1 MKKIVTLI
9 FIISLSVSITAC
21 GNQSLQ
27 KDKNNSVTTQSS
39 LSQNTSDKAANEP
52 NINPNI
58 NPNKKFEGKPVQKQE
73 MDNTTK
79 ELKNT
84 MDELES
90 TINSLDSAE
99 DVNTDGI

>member
-52 NINPNI
+52 NINPN
-58 NPNKKFEGKPVQKQE
+58 KKFEGKPVQKQE
-73 MDNTTK
+73 MNTTTK
-79 ELKNT
+79 ELKDT
-84 MDELES
+84 MDELEN

>member
-1 MKKIVTLI
+1 MKRLVTLI

-39 LSQNTSDKAANEP
+39 LSQNTSDKAANETSV
-52 NINPNI
+52 

>member
-1 MKKIVTLI
+1 MKRLITLI
-9 FIISLSVSITAC
+9 FIVSLSVTITAC

-39 LSQNTSDKAANEP
+39 LSQNTSDKATNETS
-52 NINPNI
+52 I
-58 NPNKKFEGKPVQKQE
+58 NPNKKFEGKPAQKQE